1 MWRYLSGVYVFDSW
15 LRKVKQ
21 KTKDL
26 DVNIVLQYHDEILLV
41 CPADIKARV
50 EELLKESM
58 VETNKDLN
66 LNVEIG
72 ISVDFGKNY
81 GQVH

>member
-1 MWRYLSGVYVFDSW
+1 MSGVFVFDSW

-21 KTKDL
+21 KTKDYGIR
-26 DVNIVLQYHDEILLV
+26 VVLQYHDEILLI
-41 CPADIKARV
+41 CPKKYKV
-50 EELLKESM
+50 EIESILKQAM
-58 VETNKDLN
+58 VETNRELN
-66 LNVEIG
+66 LNIEIG